1 MFSLPTIVII
11 DAINSC
17 DIALLTGKSAAL
29 VLTMED
35 AERLPLLKSPFV
47 AWTA

>member
-17 DIALLTGKSAAL
+17 DVARLTGKSAAPGAL
-29 VLTMED
+29 
-35 AERLPLLKSPFV
+35 LPR
-47 AWTA
+47 